1 MRNFANNFGNIGN
14 FANNFGNMINQGPGG
29 FDFSAFINNMPKES
43 VKGTDGNLKD
53 LIQQNRTSV
62 IKKIL
67 KSNYSELVKK
77 YKQNG
82 GKWTDPDFPPDQTSI
97 GNV

>member
-53 LIQQNRTSV
+53 LI
-62 IKKIL
+62 
-67 KSNYSELVKK
+67 
-77 YKQNG
+77 
-82 GKWTDPDFPPDQTSI
+82 
-97 GNV
+97 